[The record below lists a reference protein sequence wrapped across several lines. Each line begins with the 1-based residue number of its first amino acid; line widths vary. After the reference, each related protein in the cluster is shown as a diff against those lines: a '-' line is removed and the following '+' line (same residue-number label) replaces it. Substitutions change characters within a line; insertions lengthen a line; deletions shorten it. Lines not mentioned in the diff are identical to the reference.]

1 MKNSRYYPL
10 FLLFLSAFIWGGS
23 FILIK
28 RGLDSFT
35 PGEVGALR
43 IFFAFSF
50 MLPHALLNIKK
61 IPRNKLLTL
70 FISGFVGNFIPAFL
84 FAIAETKMTSALAGI
99 LNALTPIFALI
110 IGVFIFK
117 NKMTWIQVSGIIL
130 GFIGTAGLSF
140 VTNAGDLGSFNY
152 YVLYLVAATIC
163 YGFNVHQI
171 RRFLHNIKGFTIT
184 AMAMFFTGP
193 LAILYLIF
201 DKFDI
206 VKAVSPES
214 IHSLI
219 AVAILGILN
228 TAIALAIMNKVIKL
242 TSAEYGSSVTYIIP
256 IAALL
261 IGVFNDEPI
270 YIWHFAGMAL
280 IIVGVLMINRKMKKL
295 K

>member
-1 MKNSRYYPL
+1 M
-10 FLLFLSAFIWGGS
+10 FLSAFIWGGS

-43 IFFAFSF
+43 IFFAFAF
-50 MLPHALLNIKK
+50 MLPHALLNLKK
-61 IPRNKLLTL
+61 IPRNKLKTL
-70 FISGFVGNFIPAFL
+70 FISGLIGNFAPAFL

-117 NKMTWIQVSGIIL
+117 NKLTFIQISGIIL
-130 GFIGTAGLSF
+130 GFIGTIGLSF

-152 YVLYLVAATIC
+152 YVFYIVVATMC

-171 RRFLHNIKGFTIT
+171 KRYLHDIKGFTIT

-193 LAILYLIF
+193 IAILYLVF
-201 DKFDI
+201 DRFDI
-206 VKAVSPES
+206 LKAVSPAS
-214 IHSLI
+214 IQSLI
-219 AVAILGILN
+219 AIAILGILN

-261 IGVFNDEPI
+261 IGVFNDEQI
-270 YIWHFAGMAL
+270 YIWHFAGMAM
-280 IIVGVLMINRKMKKL
+280 IIVGVLMINKKVNFWDN
-295 K
+295 